1 MLVEELRVPVAA
13 RSGQSRK
20 DVFLR
25 VSREKKY
32 SSLCQCGVLVP
43 MQHFRGVHNT
53 FGCVGWLGR
62 MAAVL
67 GTFRGVHST
76 FSWRYPGAPG
86 ASTQRAHAG
95 LRVGHGAHG
104 GSAPRGDSLA
114 CAGKGLRWAGKCCI
128 RFPLACAAKGLRW
141 IGKCCINTGDCIT
154 VKSLISAGSKL
165 GEQSR

>member
-1 MLVEELRVPVAA
+1 
-13 RSGQSRK
+13 
-20 DVFLR
+20 
-25 VSREKKY
+25 
-32 SSLCQCGVLVP
+32 

-95 LRVGHGAHG
+95 LRVGPGAHG

-141 IGKCCINTGDCIT
+141 IGKCCINTGDCNKNSGHDDSSYHLHHHPNHT
-154 VKSLISAGSKL
+154 NDTHNYNDHSCNYQQRGFVLTFGGVSSHL
-165 GEQSR
+165 

>member
-1 MLVEELRVPVAA
+1 
-13 RSGQSRK
+13 
-20 DVFLR
+20 
-25 VSREKKY
+25 
-32 SSLCQCGVLVP
+32 

-86 ASTQRAHAG
+86 ASRQRAHAG
-95 LRVGHGAHG
+95 LRVGPGAHG

-141 IGKCCINTGDCIT
+141 IGKCCINTGDCASEILRT
-154 VKSLISAGSKL
+154 FGTCLFRFRGPHPPHENVKTQRWRKRKKMFAHRPTSIN
-165 GEQSR
+165 ENV

>member
-1 MLVEELRVPVAA
+1 MAFELCFN
-13 RSGQSRK
+13 
-20 DVFLR
+20 DL
-25 VSREKKY
+25 Y

-95 LRVGHGAHG
+95 LRVGPGAHG

-141 IGKCCINTGDCIT
+141 IGKCCISTGDCT
-154 VKSLISAGSKL
+154 CPLAACLAPSAVLFVRVSTP
-165 GEQSR
+165 S

>member
-1 MLVEELRVPVAA
+1 
-13 RSGQSRK
+13 
-20 DVFLR
+20 
-25 VSREKKY
+25 
-32 SSLCQCGVLVP
+32 
-43 MQHFRGVHNT
+43 MQHFRSVHNT

-76 FSWRYPGAPG
+76 LSWRYPGAPG

-95 LRVGHGAHG
+95 LRVGPGAHG

-114 CAGKGLRWAGKCCI
+114 CAGKGLRWAGKCCV

-141 IGKCCINTGDCIT
+141 IGKCCINTGDCTIICT
-154 VKSLISAGSKL
+154 VIFHHCYDCYRSSDDPPNHWNCFFAGLPEHKWPPPIAVPTTARLSSP
-165 GEQSR
+165 GPPYPTY